1 MIWFD
6 IVTPKAALFFSP
18 IIKKFDSQGE
28 RVLITTRKSEGY
40 EEIVELLDMLNIP
53 YEVIGGF
60 GGGTLNGKLHAS
72 IERMYQMTKLLDKY
86 NPDIMVSICSVDANR
101 VAYGLGIPIVNFYDI
116 PLSDYKYDF
125 KKALP
130 QARLTLPL
138 STVALKPF
146 VVPDEIFY
154 RFALE
159 KDQVY
164 TYDFIDPLIWLYDF
178 KPDINYVKDVMKIPL
193 DKPIIV
199 VREEEFKA
207 SYVMKKYSL
216 LYDGLL
222 ELKDKIDATFV
233 IIPRYEAEPLKELFD
248 FAIILEKKY
257 KIQHLL
263 AYASLF
269 IGGGGTI
276 NLEATYFGTPVIST
290 RSFISHYDKYVVDV
304 GLMKWVN
311 DKDSLVNTALKLI
324 GKRFDELAQNVWG
337 SMKVDLDFL
346 TDTILKAKDLKRY

>member
-6 IVTPKAALFFSP
+6 IITPKAALFFAP
-18 IIKKFDSQGE
+18 IIKALGQRNEDVFVS
-28 RVLITTRKSEGY
+28 TRKSEGY
-40 EEIVELLDMLNIP
+40 EEITELLDMLGIP
-53 YEVIGGF
+53 YHVVGGF
-60 GGGTLNGKLHAS
+60 GGGSLNGKLHAS
-72 IERMYQMTKLLDKY
+72 IKRMEEVAHLVDRY
-86 NPDIMVSICSVDANR
+86 NPELMVSICSVDANR
-101 VAYGLGIPIVNFYDI
+101 VAFGLGIPIVNFYDI
-116 PLSDYKYDF
+116 PLSDYKSNF

-138 STVALKPF
+138 SKIALKPF

-159 KDQVY
+159 QDQVI

-178 KPDINYVKDVMKIPL
+178 TPQKDYVRDIMKIPM

-199 VREEEFKA
+199 IREEEFKA
-207 SYVMKKYSL
+207 SYVMKKYNL
-216 LYDGLL
+216 LYDGLMD
-222 ELKDKIDATFV
+222 LKDRIDATFV
-233 IIPRYEAEPLKELFD
+233 IIPRYEAAHLKEMFD

-257 KIQHLL
+257 RIQHLL

-311 DKDSLVNTALKLI
+311 DKNSFVDTALKLI
-324 GKRFDELAQNVWG
+324 GKRFDELAKNVWG

-346 TDTILKAKDLKRY
+346 IDNILKAKN